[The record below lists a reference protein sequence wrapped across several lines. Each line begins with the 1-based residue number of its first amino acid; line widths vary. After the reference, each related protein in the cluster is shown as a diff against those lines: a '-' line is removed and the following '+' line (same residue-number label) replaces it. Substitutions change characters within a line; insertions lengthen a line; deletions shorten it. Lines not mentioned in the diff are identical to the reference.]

1 MPWLVTCFDL
11 LAPILG
17 YCLAVRKLALQAG
30 IFQEKNNKSI
40 TPQAANSSNT
50 SNKSKE
56 NSLSTETMAPSA
68 EEQRQGKIMLN
79 EILVI

>member
-17 YCLAVRKLALQAG
+17 YCLAVRKLAVQAG

-68 EEQRQGKIMLN
+68 EEQRQGKMMLN
-79 EILVI
+79 GILVI